1 MTPWCVDNM
10 YFNLLTHL
18 ITFYILSLFICKTLR
33 NDTVLVDDEGHAMQ
47 AKDIFGH
54 SIRYMKK
61 RLLDDLQARGNMI
74 RDENITWVVT
84 IPAIWNDG
92 AKQFMREAAIMVNL
106 THDVK
111 QPLQIYIKDCSYMF
125 DKRQFII
132 V

>member
-18 ITFYILSLFICKTLR
+18 ITFYILSLFICKSLR

-74 RDENITWVVT
+74 RDENIMWVVT

-106 THDVK
+106 THEVK
-111 QPLQIYIKDCSYMF
+111 QPLQIYIKD
-125 DKRQFII
+125 
-132 V
+132 

>member
-18 ITFYILSLFICKTLR
+18 ITFYIFSLFICKTLR

-74 RDENITWVVT
+74 RDENIMWVVT

-111 QPLQIYIKDCSYMF
+111 QPLQIYVKDCSYMY
-125 DKRQFII
+125 DKRQFLI

>member
-10 YFNLLTHL
+10 YFNLLAHL

-74 RDENITWVVT
+74 RDENIMWVVT

-106 THDVK
+106 THEVK
-111 QPLQIYIKDCSYMF
+111 QPLQIYIKD
-125 DKRQFII
+125 
-132 V
+132 

>member
-74 RDENITWVVT
+74 RDENIMWVVT

-92 AKQFMREAAIMVNL
+92 AKQFMREAAIMVNF
-106 THDVK
+106 THEVK